1 MKRWRSIGASVI
13 GPAHVTDGKP
23 NQDAWR
29 AFHRKWGF
37 GIAISDGVGSKPL
50 ADIGSRYACR
60 AVAQAAWRCH
70 SLGRPA
76 HDALPAHISTCWQ
89 SLITPLPASDC
100 AATCL
105 FAVRLNDGLMRIG
118 MLGDG
123 LAAVLKTDGSMLLLS
138 EDKSAGFSNMTA
150 ALSADEAR
158 NRQHWQHATLPED
171 QCDAVLLC
179 TDGVA
184 DDLID
189 AEGFTRGAIA
199 AYRKLSTRQ
208 ANRAI
213 RDMLRHWATPKHSDD
228 KTLACLLREEIHD
241 E

>member
-1 MKRWRSIGASVI
+1 MNRWRSIGASVI
-13 GPAHVTDGKP
+13 GPAHVTGGKP

-29 AFHRKWGF
+29 AFHRKWGC
-37 GIAISDGVGSKPL
+37 GIAVSDGVGSKPL
-50 ADIGSRYACR
+50 ADIGSRCACR
-60 AVAQAAWRCH
+60 AVEQAAWRCR
-70 SLGRPA
+70 SLGQSA
-76 HDALPAHISTCWQ
+76 HDALPAHISSCWQ
-89 SLITPLPASDC
+89 SLIAPLPASDC

-105 FAVRLNDGLMRIG
+105 FAVRLNDGLIRIG

-123 LAAVLKTDGSMLLLS
+123 LAAVLKTNGSMLLLS
-138 EDKSAGFSNMTA
+138 ED
-150 ALSADEAR
+150 AR
-158 NRQHWQHATLPED
+158 NRQRWQHATLPED

-208 ANRAI
+208 ANHAI
-213 RDMLRHWATPKHSDD
+213 HDMLHHWTTPKHSDD
-228 KTLACLLREEIHD
+228 KTLACLLREEIND